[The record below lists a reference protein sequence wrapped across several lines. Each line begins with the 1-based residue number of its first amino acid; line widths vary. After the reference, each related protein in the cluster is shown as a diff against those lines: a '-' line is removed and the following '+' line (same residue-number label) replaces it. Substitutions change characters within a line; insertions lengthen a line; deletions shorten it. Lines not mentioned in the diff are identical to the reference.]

1 MDSSKIKAIIIV
13 VAAALAALYL
23 GIAVATAQLVA
34 IAWVVGA
41 LGIVFVLGLGKHIWI
56 LIPLTLPL
64 QGVINAIP
72 GGPFPWWGAMAVT
85 TLIYTVRFLM
95 RRTENLEVRFTWLDF
110 AILIQ
115 IIAIGQAYIRNPT
128 GLLIM
133 GGEMAGGKPY
143 FIFGFAF
150 VAYAML
156 SITKTDIKVVRWVVL
171 LTILA
176 AVADSSLSV
185 LSQYFPVIAIFTL
198 PLYSNVVYGAAVVN
212 AEYQADISRLEGGK
226 DIGQH
231 IGLAAFSLFP
241 PISTLNPLRI
251 GRFVAVCF
259 AVMMIFLSGFRSAL
273 GLVMIY
279 FIVGSLV
286 RRQTPQL
293 VIAGFAALIGLLL
306 VIGSGVTNK
315 LPYGAQRV
323 FSALPFV
330 QVDDHIR
337 LNAEASNDF
346 RFDMWRLALTTNR
359 YISNKYLGDG
369 FGLSASEQQAMLNA
383 AMGDQ
388 RAQSQ
393 ARGIE
398 DFMARGSYHGFHVET
413 IRFTG
418 VLGLIAALMSMG
430 IFFKSA
436 LKLIRHFEGRPEW
449 GYIIYICMPFLIY
462 PFYYMLVFGSYRS
475 AFPAVL
481 ASAGLLKILDNI
493 RVRELAAARA
503 EAAVALQAP
512 SQAPLRSLPTG
523 RFPQPAMKT
532 R

>member
-1 MDSSKIKAIIIV
+1 MFFAV
-13 VAAALAALYL
+13 YL
-23 GIAVATAQLVA
+23 GIAAATAQNEA
-34 IAWVVGA
+34 ISW
-41 LGIVFVLGLGKHIWI
+41 IVSLLAVIFILALGKHIWV

-64 QGVINAIP
+64 QGMINAIP
-72 GGPFPWWGAMAVT
+72 GAPYPWWGAMAVT
-85 TLIYTVRFLM
+85 TLIYAVRFLM
-95 RRTENLEVRFTWLDF
+95 RRTENFEVRFTWLDF

-115 IIAIGQAYIRNPT
+115 IIAIGQTYIRNPT
-128 GLLIM
+128 GLLIL

-156 SITKTDIKVVRWVVL
+156 SITKTDIKVIRWVVL
-171 LTILA
+171 LTILT

-185 LSQYFPVIAIFTL
+185 LSQYFPVIAVFTL
-198 PLYSNVVYGAAVVN
+198 PLYSNVVYGAAVTN
-212 AEYQADISRLEGGK
+212 AEFQSDVSRLEGGK
-226 DIGQH
+226 EIGQH

-251 GRFVAVCF
+251 GRFLAVCF

-323 FSALPFV
+323 LSSLPFI

-346 RFDMWRLALTTNR
+346 RFDMWRLALTTDR

-369 FGLSASEQQAMLNA
+369 FGLSASEQQAILNA
-383 AMGDQ
+383 VLGDQ
-388 RAQSQ
+388 RAKSQS
-393 ARGIE
+393 RGIE
-398 DFMARGSYHGFHVET
+398 DFMARGSYHGFHVEA

-418 VLGLIAALMSMG
+418 VLGLVAALISMG
-430 IFFKSA
+430 IFFKFA
-436 LKLIRHFEGRPEW
+436 LRLIRHFEGRPEW

-475 AFPAVL
+475 AFPVVL
-481 ASAGLLKILDNI
+481 ASAGLLKMLDNI

-503 EAAVALQAP
+503 VAPAAQQDLSESPVRSRQPVA
-512 SQAPLRSLPTG
+512 
-523 RFPQPAMKT
+523 FPK
-532 R
+532 RR